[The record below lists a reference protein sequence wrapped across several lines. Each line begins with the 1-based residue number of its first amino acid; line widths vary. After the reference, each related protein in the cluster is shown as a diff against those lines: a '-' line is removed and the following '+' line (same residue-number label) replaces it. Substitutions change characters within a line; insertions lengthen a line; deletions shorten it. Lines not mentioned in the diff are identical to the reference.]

1 MGQEVTIKI
10 RAFPYYV
17 DTTDPVT
24 NREVRQERIASR
36 GQTVELNDADYE
48 RAVRFNAIETDADAA
63 LKESTGA
70 FSVETASV
78 GELAEF
84 IRSEKPSVDDL
95 VDAVNEDPNVASRV
109 LEAENLATGRQPRKT
124 LVDKLGDIAAD
135 AQGTQADD
143 DDDSDTNAEHGEPDG
158 VQK

>member
-17 DTTDPVT
+17 DYTDPVT

-36 GQTVELNDADYE
+36 GQTVELSDEDYE
-48 RAVRFNAIETDADAA
+48 RAVRFNAIETETDAE
-63 LKESTGA
+63 LKETVGA

-78 GELAEF
+78 EQLAEY
-84 IRSEKPSVDDL
+84 IRAEKPSVDDL
-95 VDAVNEDPNVASRV
+95 VDAANEDPNVAARI

-124 LVDKLGDIAAD
+124 LVEKLSDLAAD
-135 AQGTQADD
+135 SQSTQADD
-143 DDDSDTNAEHGEPDG
+143 DDDSETVNPDN
-158 VQK
+158 K